1 MKITF
6 STISSHKTTSV
17 SIKGLVLTI
26 DSVDYD
32 LSVIPVGG
40 RAQAP
45 LSSPF
50 IGPVMRDEVKIKYH
64 YDSSLAELLQPS
76 EDLISVIDV
85 KNGKVPCPIKWR
97 K

>member
-6 STISSHKTTSV
+6 STVSSHKTTSV

-26 DSVDYD
+26 DSVEYD
-32 LSVIPVGG
+32 LSVIPAGG
-40 RAQAP
+40 RAEAP
-45 LSSPF
+45 LNSPF
-50 IGPVMRDEVKIKYH
+50 IGPVMRDEVKIKYY

-76 EDLISVIDV
+76 GDLSNVIDV
-85 KNGKVPCPIKWR
+85 KNGKVLCPIKWR